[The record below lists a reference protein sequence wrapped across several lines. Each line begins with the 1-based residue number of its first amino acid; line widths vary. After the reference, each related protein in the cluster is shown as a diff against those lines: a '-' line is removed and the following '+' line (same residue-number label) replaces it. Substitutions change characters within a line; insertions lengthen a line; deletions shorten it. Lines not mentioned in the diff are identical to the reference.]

1 MRCNCI
7 QFFLEH
13 YALWII
19 SLPLPRFATA
29 VNLFLLF
36 IFLVGLSLTFEILI
50 LIKTA
55 KIVWLSSL
63 SSEHRIC
70 PCLPPKSILL
80 EVHFRVTCVTSYI
93 WNKKKCKCQSTRPTA
108 QAIYLK
114 KDGEIGSAFNAI
126 ALAISM
132 LKNKPSGKI
141 TQFRLQDGMVYDT
154 QSPHKLKN
162 LIGWALNFEATSLMP
177 NRSIEQGC
185 NPCPF
190 NKLFSSPYLL
200 TCPYFEMNRC
210 YLKKHGMSLWVVQ
223 FMRIKT

>member
-1 MRCNCI
+1 MRTV
-7 QFFLEH
+7 F
-13 YALWII
+13 
-19 SLPLPRFATA
+19 
-29 VNLFLLF
+29 
-36 IFLVGLSLTFEILI
+36 
-50 LIKTA
+50 
-55 KIVWLSSL
+55 
-63 SSEHRIC
+63 C

-80 EVHFRVTCVTSYI
+80 EVHFRIPCVTSYI
-93 WNKKKCKCQSTRPTA
+93 WNKKKVQMSKYTPHSTSNLFKETEE
-108 QAIYLK
+108 K

-141 TQFRLQDGMVYDT
+141 TQFRLQYGMVYDT

-162 LIGWALNFEATSLMP
+162 LIGWALNFEATPLMP

-190 NKLFSSPYLL
+190 NKLFSSPYLF